1 MRSRL
6 PPRTTIP
13 KPKDSTLLF
22 KTKMFI
28 FPGEVSVPY
37 VTDCQEVL
45 SVKKAARKGFRVG
58 EKRVQMPVVAST
70 TSINLH

>member
-1 MRSRL
+1 
-6 PPRTTIP
+6 
-13 KPKDSTLLF
+13 
-22 KTKMFI
+22 MFI

-45 SVKKAARKGFRVG
+45 SVKKAAWKGFRVG
-58 EKRVQMPVVAST
+58 ENRVQMPVVAST